1 MNTLRMLISVAGIVL
16 GALFLRVNP
25 GTGFNFAYP
34 QQALVA
40 LLLLTIETSI
50 GLLLIS
56 TGVFYFWRRN
66 R

>member
-1 MNTLRMLISVAGIVL
+1 MNTLRMLISVAGIIL
-16 GALFLRVNP
+16 GVLFLRVIP
-25 GTGFNFAYP
+25 GPTLNFVYS
-34 QQALVA
+34 QQAFIA
-40 LLLLTIETSI
+40 LLFLTIETST